1 MTKKRPNTW
10 TCCMHTQAS
19 VHPWKHYSVEYQYK
33 SSYSARQ
40 TITTISTLTSTSTMT
55 YHLYQRPEKE
65 PIIHVQ
71 SMLFLF
77 GFLFFPCW
85 WIGGFCLT
93 IDPTLLEE
101 DLEKS
106 IMVHPS
112 LLANGKTASRIL
124 ESVAVASKPKRAEQ
138 NSVYIFY
145 QWNRY
150 MSMASIGILMVVVG
164 LLIWYLVQ

>member
-10 TCCMHTQAS
+10 TCCMHTQTS
-19 VHPWKHYSVEYQYK
+19 IHPWKHYSVEYNATC
-33 SSYSARQ
+33 SARQ
-40 TITTISTLTSTSTMT
+40 TITTISTLTSSSTMT
-55 YHLYQRPEKE
+55 YHLYQPPDKE
-65 PIIHVQ
+65 PIIHAQ

-85 WIGGFCLT
+85 WIGGFCLKVNRG
-93 IDPTLLEE
+93 TLD

-106 IMVHPS
+106 VMVHPS

-124 ESVAVASKPKRAEQ
+124 ESVAVGRPIRTEQ
-138 NSVYIFY
+138 TSVYIFY

-150 MSMASIGILMVVVG
+150 MSMASIGILVVVIA
-164 LLIWYLVQ
+164 LVIWYLVQ